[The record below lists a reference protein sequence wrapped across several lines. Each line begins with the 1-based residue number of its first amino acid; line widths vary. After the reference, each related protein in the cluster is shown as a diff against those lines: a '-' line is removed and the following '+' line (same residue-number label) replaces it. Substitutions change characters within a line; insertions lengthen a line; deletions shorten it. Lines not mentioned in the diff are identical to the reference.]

1 MIHYNIQMNL
11 MRMDS
16 VLDGNYFY
24 KNIGEPIY
32 FQYYSYMR
40 DDGSIHIEEEGGYDE
55 EYNTIITGIFDGKF
69 TSPEKI
75 EGRWL
80 SPDSSKIYNFE
91 LNEIYPPGSAEFDIK
106 EFDDKYG
113 ESDYSDFAVSI
124 ELNYPVMTNYHDEI
138 VQQRINSFIMDFYVN
153 GSMQGDNGYSDLN
166 DRMESFIA
174 DYQNE
179 IEADSESFPDY
190 KPVYENNQF
199 TSITYNSGNI
209 LSLEISEYVYT
220 GGAHGNSSFSLF
232 SFNLENGEADST

>member
-1 MIHYNIQMNL
+1 MKKLPVLLLLFLCSEFIPAQDSLNLPDYFYKRLEGKINDTLYIQMNL

-32 FQYYSYMR
+32 FQYYSYLR

-106 EFDDKYG
+106 KFDEKYG
-113 ESDYSDFAVSI
+113 ESDYSEFAASS
-124 ELNYPVMTNYHDEI
+124 ELSYPVMINYH
-138 VQQRINSFIMDFYVN
+138 
-153 GSMQGDNGYSDLN
+153 G
-166 DRMESFIA
+166 
-174 DYQNE
+174 
-179 IEADSESFPDY
+179 
-190 KPVYENNQF
+190 
-199 TSITYNSGNI
+199 
-209 LSLEISEYVYT
+209 
-220 GGAHGNSSFSLF
+220 
-232 SFNLENGEADST
+232 